1 VRGLILA
8 AINPDNTPHGYN
20 WTFAFPMLLFIVIAL
35 VLYLL
40 FSRPHRRVPR
50 QPVSA
55 GASPE
60 LPAAE
65 AARAASV
72 AGGLSLAPGG
82 GVTESQHEPA
92 GAHLVAS
99 VNPADLE
106 PEDAGTPDD
115 NPADADASG
124 DGSPGG
130 AGDGKEAHE

>member
-1 VRGLILA
+1 MRGLILA

-55 GASPE
+55 SASPE

-82 GVTESQHEPA
+82 GVTESTTQPA

-106 PEDAGTPDD
+106 PEDAGTADD

-130 AGDGKEAHE
+130 AGDGTEAHE

>member
-1 VRGLILA
+1 MRGLILA
-8 AINPDNTPHGYN
+8 VINPDNTPHGYN
-20 WTFAFPMLLFIVIAL
+20 WTFAFPMLLFIVVAL

-50 QPVSA
+50 RPVSA
-55 GASPE
+55 AASPE
-60 LPAAE
+60 LPEAE

-99 VNPADLE
+99 INPADLE
-106 PEDAGTPDD
+106 PEGGAADD
-115 NPADADASG
+115 NPADADAGGSAG
-124 DGSPGG
+124 PQDGT
-130 AGDGKEAHE
+130 EAHE